1 MKDLLGITDFGLI
14 SGLSAALIEG
24 KREEILKITDELME
38 KGTDIRSFTRELI
51 QFFRD
56 MLVARI
62 VKNPGEILDLGREE
76 IDTISGLLSKTSED
90 HLALILSE
98 LLRAE
103 TDIRNS
109 SAPRLAFEM
118 SLLKTS
124 FLHDIK
130 PLKEI
135 MENIEEHIQSWHGRA
150 FTDAGARAE
159 DTGSSG
165 LHVAEESPPLRSK
178 KPRSKKLKHLHRL
191 NQLPGSPKTFHRIK
205 KPFQ

>member
-1 MKDLLGITDFGLI
+1 M
-14 SGLSAALIEG
+14 
-24 KREEILKITDELME
+24 KITDELME
-38 KGTDIRSFTRELI
+38 KGADIRSFTRELI

-62 VKNPGEILDLGREE
+62 VKNPGEILDLGKEE

-118 SLLKTS
+118 SLIKTS

-135 MENIEEHIQSWHGRA
+135 MENIEEHIQSWQGRA
-150 FTDAGARAE
+150 FSDAGAHEE
-159 DTGSSG
+159 DAGQRGS
-165 LHVAEESPPLRSK
+165 ADD
-178 KPRSKKLKHLHRL
+178 
-191 NQLPGSPKTFHRIK
+191 
-205 KPFQ
+205 